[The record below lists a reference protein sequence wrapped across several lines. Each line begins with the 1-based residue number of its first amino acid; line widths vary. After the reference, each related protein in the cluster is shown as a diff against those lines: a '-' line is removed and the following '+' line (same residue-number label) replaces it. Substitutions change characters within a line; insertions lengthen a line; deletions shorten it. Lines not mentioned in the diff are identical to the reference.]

1 MPRVNALSI
10 FESENTQAKLN
21 EIQAGIVENIQKK
34 GISFR
39 LKCVITGILLDFY
52 QLIMYNESDGPKW
65 IIAVKFFVCR

>member
-39 LKCVITGILLDFY
+39 LKSQNANLEDETAGTLD
-52 QLIMYNESDGPKW
+52 
-65 IIAVKFFVCR
+65 IIPSTTSTPLQ